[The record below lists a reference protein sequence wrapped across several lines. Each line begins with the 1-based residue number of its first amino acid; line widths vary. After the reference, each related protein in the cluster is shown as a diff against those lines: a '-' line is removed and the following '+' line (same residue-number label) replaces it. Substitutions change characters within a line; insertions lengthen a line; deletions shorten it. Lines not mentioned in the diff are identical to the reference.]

1 MPENESILLLYFGDQ
16 LMGSLHR
23 LKGGKLIFVYDD
35 HYRDLET
42 AVPLSL
48 SMPLIEKEHGHS
60 RVSPFLWGLLHD
72 NELVLQRW
80 AARFTVSASDCFGL
94 LSGIGN
100 DCAGAIRFVKPD
112 EVDSV
117 VNGGKSLLKPEIIEQ
132 RLAELRRDP
141 AMGRISGD
149 KGQFSLAGAQA
160 KTAFQRKGS
169 RWYLPW
175 GSEPTTHILKP
186 PRPDL
191 NGHVENEHFC
201 QSLAKAL
208 GLRAATS
215 EVLRFGNET
224 AICVERYDRMVSGRK
239 FVRVHQEDVC
249 QALSIHPAR
258 KYESEGGPGVPSIM
272 SLLNRSSQPIEDRR
286 RFMEAVVFNY
296 LVLGSDAHAKNY
308 SLLLGVRGQVRLA
321 PFYDL
326 ASLLPYVKQRKDQR
340 LAMKIGS
347 YYRDSQIRPKHFERM
362 ARLCEF
368 PYPELRKII
377 IEMAGQI
384 PAQAESVLSEINFQG
399 MNHPILDML
408 KEKLSVR
415 SKNILKGF

>member
-1 MPENESILLLYFGDQ
+1 
-16 LMGSLHR
+16 
-23 LKGGKLIFVYDD
+23 
-35 HYRDLET
+35 
-42 AVPLSL
+42 
-48 SMPLIEKEHGHS
+48 
-60 RVSPFLWGLLHD
+60 
-72 NELVLQRW
+72 
-80 AARFTVSASDCFGL
+80 
-94 LSGIGN
+94 
-100 DCAGAIRFVKPD
+100 
-112 EVDSV
+112 VDSV
-117 VNGGKSLLKPEIIEQ
+117 VKGGKSLLKPEKIEL

-141 AMGRISGD
+141 ALGRVSGD

-169 RWYLPW
+169 QWYLPW

-224 AICVERYDRMVSGRK
+224 AICVDRYDRMTSGRK
-239 FVRVHQEDVC
+239 LVRVHQEDVC

-286 RFMEAVVFNY
+286 RFMEAIAFNY
-296 LVLGSDAHAKNY
+296 LILGSDAHAKNY
-308 SLLLGVRGQVRLA
+308 SLLLGVGGQVRLA

-326 ASLLPYVKQRKDQR
+326 ASLLPYVKQEKDKR
-340 LAMKIGS
+340 LAMKIGP
-347 YYRDSQIRPKHFERM
+347 YYRDSQIRPRHFERM

-368 PYPELRKII
+368 PYAELRKII
-377 IEMAGQI
+377 NEMAGQM
-384 PAQAESVLSEINFQG
+384 PARVESVLGEINSQSVS
-399 MNHPILDML
+399 HTILDVL
-408 KEKLSVR
+408 KVKLIAR
-415 SKNILKGF
+415 SKKILKDF

>member
-149 KGQFSLAGAQA
+149 GG
-160 KTAFQRKGS
+160 RIG
-169 RWYLPW
+169 
-175 GSEPTTHILKP
+175 GHILDFDK
-186 PRPDL
+186 
-191 NGHVENEHFC
+191 
-201 QSLAKAL
+201 
-208 GLRAATS
+208 
-215 EVLRFGNET
+215 
-224 AICVERYDRMVSGRK
+224 
-239 FVRVHQEDVC
+239 
-249 QALSIHPAR
+249 
-258 KYESEGGPGVPSIM
+258 
-272 SLLNRSSQPIEDRR
+272 
-286 RFMEAVVFNY
+286 
-296 LVLGSDAHAKNY
+296 
-308 SLLLGVRGQVRLA
+308 
-321 PFYDL
+321 
-326 ASLLPYVKQRKDQR
+326 
-340 LAMKIGS
+340 
-347 YYRDSQIRPKHFERM
+347 
-362 ARLCEF
+362 
-368 PYPELRKII
+368 
-377 IEMAGQI
+377 
-384 PAQAESVLSEINFQG
+384 
-399 MNHPILDML
+399 
-408 KEKLSVR
+408 
-415 SKNILKGF
+415 